1 MFNLMHKDGM
11 NKSFI
16 SIFALCVAA
25 ISVTV
30 SCTSDKYVS
39 ITGYAQGGSYVV
51 KLNLQG
57 RDGRIGVSPE
67 KIKAGIDSVT
77 VALDNSLSGYNDKS
91 LLTRFN
97 NGERIVPDSIFA
109 DIYRISY
116 GFFEETGG
124 AFDVA
129 AGPLF
134 DIWGFGFKEGSMPS
148 DEMVAEVR
156 ESCGMRALYP
166 DISGRVAD
174 DGSVCSS
181 DMVKDDAPRKY
192 GKPRLN
198 FNAIAQG
205 YTCDIVA
212 DYLYSNK
219 KENEGEMT
227 KVRASY
233 VCENAL
239 YEYSM
244 SLGLN
249 NYIKV
254 GHGEEKEGGK
264 FKKAIVAD
272 IFEAL
277 IGAIYLDLGY
287 ATARKT
293 VLNIIVPYIE
303 NPDIVF
309 FSDYKSALQEYV
321 QTSQQSLHYELIK
334 EEGPAHNKRFTVQ
347 VKIDGIVYGTGV
359 SGSKKEAEQEAAK
372 IALDKLAI

>member
-212 DYLYSNK
+212 DYLYSLGVKDMLINIGGEIYCDGFNPSGK
-219 KENEGEMT
+219 PWTVGVDRPVDGNNTPGAMLEGT
-227 KVRASY
+227 
-233 VCENAL
+233 L
-239 YEYSM
+239 TT
-244 SLGLN
+244 
-249 NYIKV
+249 
-254 GHGEEKEGGK
+254 GG
-264 FKKAIVAD
+264 
-272 IFEAL
+272 
-277 IGAIYLDLGY
+277 
-287 ATARKT
+287 
-293 VLNIIVPYIE
+293 
-303 NPDIVF
+303 
-309 FSDYKSALQEYV
+309 
-321 QTSQQSLHYELIK
+321 
-334 EEGPAHNKRFTVQ
+334 GPC
-347 VKIDGIVYGTGV
+347 GIVTSGNYRKFYVKDGRKYAHTVDPRTGYPASDSLLSATVVAKDATTADALATYCMVIGFEKSKEFISSRPDLEGYLIYAKSSSADSLSFGTWESSFD
-359 SGSKKEAEQEAAK
+359 SGFLSRSAE
-372 IALDKLAI
+372 

>member
-1 MFNLMHKDGM
+1 MLNLMHKDGM

-16 SIFALCVAA
+16 PIFALCVAA

-77 VALDNSLSGYNDKS
+77 VVLDNSLSGYNGKS

-97 NGERIVPDSIFA
+97 NGERIVPDSIFT

-212 DYLYSNK
+212 DYLYSLGVKDMLINIG
-219 KENEGEMT
+219 GEI
-227 KVRASY
+227 Y
-233 VCENAL
+233 CD
-239 YEYSM
+239 
-244 SLGLN
+244 GLN
-249 NYIKV
+249 PSGKPWTV
-254 GHGEEKEGGK
+254 GVDRPVDGNNTPGAMLEGTLTTG
-264 FKKAIVAD
+264 
-272 IFEAL
+272 
-277 IGAIYLDLGY
+277 G
-287 ATARKT
+287 
-293 VLNIIVPYIE
+293 
-303 NPDIVF
+303 
-309 FSDYKSALQEYV
+309 
-321 QTSQQSLHYELIK
+321 
-334 EEGPAHNKRFTVQ
+334 GPC
-347 VKIDGIVYGTGV
+347 GIVTSGNYRKFYVKDGRKYAHTVDPRTGYPASDSLLSATVVAKDATTADALATYCMVIGFEKSKEFISSRPDLEGYLIYAKSSSADSLSFGTWESSFD
-359 SGSKKEAEQEAAK
+359 SGFLSRSAE
-372 IALDKLAI
+372 

>member
-1 MFNLMHKDGM
+1 MLNLMHKDGM

-97 NGERIVPDSIFA
+97 NGERIVPDSIFT

-212 DYLYSNK
+212 DYLYSLGVKDMLINIG
-219 KENEGEMT
+219 GEI
-227 KVRASY
+227 Y
-233 VCENAL
+233 CD
-239 YEYSM
+239 
-244 SLGLN
+244 GLN
-249 NYIKV
+249 PSGKPWTV
-254 GHGEEKEGGK
+254 GVDRPVDGNNTPGAMLEGTLTTG
-264 FKKAIVAD
+264 
-272 IFEAL
+272 
-277 IGAIYLDLGY
+277 G
-287 ATARKT
+287 
-293 VLNIIVPYIE
+293 
-303 NPDIVF
+303 
-309 FSDYKSALQEYV
+309 
-321 QTSQQSLHYELIK
+321 
-334 EEGPAHNKRFTVQ
+334 GPC
-347 VKIDGIVYGTGV
+347 GIVTSGNYRKFYVKDGRKYAHTVDPRTGYPASDSLLSATVVAKDATTADALATYCMVIGFEKSKEFISSRPDLEGYLIYAKSSSADSLSFGTWESSFD
-359 SGSKKEAEQEAAK
+359 SGFLSRSAE
-372 IALDKLAI
+372 

>member
-1 MFNLMHKDGM
+1 MLNLMHKDGM

-77 VALDNSLSGYNDKS
+77 VVLDNSLSGYNGKS

-97 NGERIVPDSIFA
+97 NGERIVPDSIFT

-212 DYLYSNK
+212 DYLYSLGVKDMLINIG
-219 KENEGEMT
+219 GEI
-227 KVRASY
+227 Y
-233 VCENAL
+233 CD
-239 YEYSM
+239 
-244 SLGLN
+244 GLN
-249 NYIKV
+249 PSGKPWTV
-254 GHGEEKEGGK
+254 GVDRPVDGNNTPGAMLEGTLTTG
-264 FKKAIVAD
+264 
-272 IFEAL
+272 
-277 IGAIYLDLGY
+277 G
-287 ATARKT
+287 
-293 VLNIIVPYIE
+293 
-303 NPDIVF
+303 
-309 FSDYKSALQEYV
+309 
-321 QTSQQSLHYELIK
+321 
-334 EEGPAHNKRFTVQ
+334 GPC
-347 VKIDGIVYGTGV
+347 GIVTSGNYRKFYVKDGRKYAHTVDPRTGYPASDSLLSATVVAKDATTADALATYCMVIGFEKSKEFISSRPDLEGYLIYAKSSSADSLSFGTWESSFD
-359 SGSKKEAEQEAAK
+359 SGFLSRSAE
-372 IALDKLAI
+372 

>member
-77 VALDNSLSGYNDKS
+77 VALDNSLSGYNGKS

-97 NGERIVPDSIFA
+97 NGERIVPDSIFT

-212 DYLYSNK
+212 DYLYSLGVKDMLINIG
-219 KENEGEMT
+219 GEI
-227 KVRASY
+227 Y
-233 VCENAL
+233 CD
-239 YEYSM
+239 
-244 SLGLN
+244 GLN
-249 NYIKV
+249 PSGKPWTV
-254 GHGEEKEGGK
+254 GVDRPVDGNNTPGAMLEGTLPTG
-264 FKKAIVAD
+264 
-272 IFEAL
+272 
-277 IGAIYLDLGY
+277 G
-287 ATARKT
+287 
-293 VLNIIVPYIE
+293 
-303 NPDIVF
+303 
-309 FSDYKSALQEYV
+309 
-321 QTSQQSLHYELIK
+321 
-334 EEGPAHNKRFTVQ
+334 GPC
-347 VKIDGIVYGTGV
+347 GIVTSGNYRKFYVKDGRKYAHTVDPRTGYPASDSLLSATVVAKDATTADALATYCMVIGFEKSKEFISSRPDLEGYLIYAKSSSADSLSFGTWESSFD
-359 SGSKKEAEQEAAK
+359 SGFLSRSAE
-372 IALDKLAI
+372 

>member
-1 MFNLMHKDGM
+1 MLNLMHKDGM

-97 NGERIVPDSIFA
+97 NGERIVPDSIFT

-134 DIWGFGFKEGSMPS
+134 DIWGFGFKDGSMPS

-212 DYLYSNK
+212 DYLYSLGVKDMLINIG
-219 KENEGEMT
+219 GEI
-227 KVRASY
+227 Y
-233 VCENAL
+233 CD
-239 YEYSM
+239 
-244 SLGLN
+244 GLN
-249 NYIKV
+249 PSGKPWTV
-254 GHGEEKEGGK
+254 GVDRPVDGNNTPGAMLEGTLTTG
-264 FKKAIVAD
+264 
-272 IFEAL
+272 
-277 IGAIYLDLGY
+277 G
-287 ATARKT
+287 
-293 VLNIIVPYIE
+293 
-303 NPDIVF
+303 
-309 FSDYKSALQEYV
+309 
-321 QTSQQSLHYELIK
+321 
-334 EEGPAHNKRFTVQ
+334 GPC
-347 VKIDGIVYGTGV
+347 GIVTSGNYRKFYVKDGRKYAHTVDPRTGYPASDSLLSATVVAKDATTADALATYCMVIGFEKSKEFISSRPDLEGYLIYAKSSSADSLSFGTWESSFD
-359 SGSKKEAEQEAAK
+359 SGFLSRSAE
-372 IALDKLAI
+372 

>member
-1 MFNLMHKDGM
+1 MLNLMHKDGM

-97 NGERIVPDSIFA
+97 NGERIVPDSIFT

-212 DYLYSNK
+212 DYLYSLGVKDMLINIG
-219 KENEGEMT
+219 GEI
-227 KVRASY
+227 Y
-233 VCENAL
+233 CD
-239 YEYSM
+239 
-244 SLGLN
+244 GLN
-249 NYIKV
+249 PSGKPWTV
-254 GHGEEKEGGK
+254 GVDRPVDGNNTPGAMLEGTLTTG
-264 FKKAIVAD
+264 
-272 IFEAL
+272 
-277 IGAIYLDLGY
+277 G
-287 ATARKT
+287 
-293 VLNIIVPYIE
+293 
-303 NPDIVF
+303 
-309 FSDYKSALQEYV
+309 
-321 QTSQQSLHYELIK
+321 
-334 EEGPAHNKRFTVQ
+334 GPC
-347 VKIDGIVYGTGV
+347 GIVTSGNYRKFYVKDGRKYAHTVDPRTGYPASDSLLSATVVAKDATTADALATYCMVIGFEKSKEFISSRPDLEGYLIYAKSSSADSLSFGTWESSFA
-359 SGSKKEAEQEAAK
+359 SGFLSRSAE
-372 IALDKLAI
+372 

>member
-16 SIFALCVAA
+16 SIFALCLAA

-97 NGERIVPDSIFA
+97 NGERIVPDSIFT

-212 DYLYSNK
+212 DYLYSLGVKDMLINIG
-219 KENEGEMT
+219 GEI
-227 KVRASY
+227 Y
-233 VCENAL
+233 CD
-239 YEYSM
+239 
-244 SLGLN
+244 GLN
-249 NYIKV
+249 PSGKPWTV
-254 GHGEEKEGGK
+254 GVDRPVDGNNTPGAMLEGTLTTG
-264 FKKAIVAD
+264 
-272 IFEAL
+272 
-277 IGAIYLDLGY
+277 G
-287 ATARKT
+287 
-293 VLNIIVPYIE
+293 
-303 NPDIVF
+303 
-309 FSDYKSALQEYV
+309 
-321 QTSQQSLHYELIK
+321 
-334 EEGPAHNKRFTVQ
+334 GPC
-347 VKIDGIVYGTGV
+347 GIVTSGNYRKFYVKDGRKYAHTVDPRTGYPASDSLLSATVVAKDATTADALATYCMVIGFEKSKEFISSRPDLEGYLIYAKSSSSDSLSFGTWESSFD
-359 SGSKKEAEQEAAK
+359 SGFLSRSAE
-372 IALDKLAI
+372 

>member
-16 SIFALCVAA
+16 SIFALSVAA

-97 NGERIVPDSIFA
+97 NGERIVPDSIFT

-212 DYLYSNK
+212 DYLYSLGVKDMLINIG
-219 KENEGEMT
+219 GEI
-227 KVRASY
+227 Y
-233 VCENAL
+233 CD
-239 YEYSM
+239 
-244 SLGLN
+244 GLN
-249 NYIKV
+249 PSGKPWTV
-254 GHGEEKEGGK
+254 GVDRPVDGNNTPGAMLEGTLTTG
-264 FKKAIVAD
+264 
-272 IFEAL
+272 
-277 IGAIYLDLGY
+277 G
-287 ATARKT
+287 
-293 VLNIIVPYIE
+293 
-303 NPDIVF
+303 
-309 FSDYKSALQEYV
+309 
-321 QTSQQSLHYELIK
+321 
-334 EEGPAHNKRFTVQ
+334 GPC
-347 VKIDGIVYGTGV
+347 GIVTSGNYRKFYVKDGRKYAHTVDPRTGYPASDSLLSATVVAKDATTADALATYCMVIGFEKSKEFISSRPDLEGYLIYAKSSSADSLSFGTWESSFD
-359 SGSKKEAEQEAAK
+359 SGFLSRSAE
-372 IALDKLAI
+372 

>member
-77 VALDNSLSGYNDKS
+77 VVLDNSLSGYNGKS

-97 NGERIVPDSIFA
+97 NGERIVPDSIFT

-212 DYLYSNK
+212 DYLYSLGVKDMLINIG
-219 KENEGEMT
+219 GEI
-227 KVRASY
+227 Y
-233 VCENAL
+233 CD
-239 YEYSM
+239 
-244 SLGLN
+244 GLN
-249 NYIKV
+249 PSGKPWTV
-254 GHGEEKEGGK
+254 GVDRPVDGNNTPGAMLEGTLTTG
-264 FKKAIVAD
+264 
-272 IFEAL
+272 
-277 IGAIYLDLGY
+277 G
-287 ATARKT
+287 
-293 VLNIIVPYIE
+293 
-303 NPDIVF
+303 
-309 FSDYKSALQEYV
+309 
-321 QTSQQSLHYELIK
+321 
-334 EEGPAHNKRFTVQ
+334 GPC
-347 VKIDGIVYGTGV
+347 GIVTSGNYRKFYVKDGRKYAHTVDPRTGYPASDSLLSATVVAKDATTADALATYCMVIGFEKSKEFISSRPDLEGYLIYAKSSSADSLSFGTWESSFD
-359 SGSKKEAEQEAAK
+359 SGFLSRSAE
-372 IALDKLAI
+372 

>member
-77 VALDNSLSGYNDKS
+77 VALDNSLSGYNGKS

-97 NGERIVPDSIFA
+97 NGERIVPDSIFT

-212 DYLYSNK
+212 DYLYSLGVKDMLINIG
-219 KENEGEMT
+219 GEI
-227 KVRASY
+227 Y
-233 VCENAL
+233 CD
-239 YEYSM
+239 
-244 SLGLN
+244 GLN
-249 NYIKV
+249 PSGKPWTV
-254 GHGEEKEGGK
+254 GVDRPVDGNNTPGAMLEGTLTTG
-264 FKKAIVAD
+264 
-272 IFEAL
+272 
-277 IGAIYLDLGY
+277 G
-287 ATARKT
+287 
-293 VLNIIVPYIE
+293 
-303 NPDIVF
+303 
-309 FSDYKSALQEYV
+309 
-321 QTSQQSLHYELIK
+321 
-334 EEGPAHNKRFTVQ
+334 GPC
-347 VKIDGIVYGTGV
+347 GIVTSGNYRKFYVKDGRKYAHTVDPRTGYPASDSLLSATVVAKDATTADALATYCMVIGFEKSKEFISSRPDLEGYLIYAKSSSSDSLSFGTWESSFD
-359 SGSKKEAEQEAAK
+359 SGFLSRSAE
-372 IALDKLAI
+372 

>member
-16 SIFALCVAA
+16 PIFALCVAA

-97 NGERIVPDSIFA
+97 NGERIVPDSIFT

-212 DYLYSNK
+212 DYLYSLGVKDMLINIG
-219 KENEGEMT
+219 GEI
-227 KVRASY
+227 Y
-233 VCENAL
+233 CD
-239 YEYSM
+239 
-244 SLGLN
+244 GLN
-249 NYIKV
+249 PSGKPWTV
-254 GHGEEKEGGK
+254 GVDRPVDGNNIPGAMLEGTLTTG
-264 FKKAIVAD
+264 
-272 IFEAL
+272 
-277 IGAIYLDLGY
+277 G
-287 ATARKT
+287 
-293 VLNIIVPYIE
+293 
-303 NPDIVF
+303 
-309 FSDYKSALQEYV
+309 
-321 QTSQQSLHYELIK
+321 
-334 EEGPAHNKRFTVQ
+334 GPC
-347 VKIDGIVYGTGV
+347 GIVTSGNYRKFYVKDGRKYAHTVDPRTGYPASDSLLSATVVAKDATTADALATYCMVIGFEKSKEFISSRPDLEGYLIYAKSSSADSLSFGTWESSFD
-359 SGSKKEAEQEAAK
+359 SGFLSRSAE
-372 IALDKLAI
+372 

>member
-97 NGERIVPDSIFA
+97 NGERIVPDSIFT

-212 DYLYSNK
+212 DYLYSLGVKDMLINIG
-219 KENEGEMT
+219 GEI
-227 KVRASY
+227 Y
-233 VCENAL
+233 CD
-239 YEYSM
+239 
-244 SLGLN
+244 GLN
-249 NYIKV
+249 PSGKPWTV
-254 GHGEEKEGGK
+254 GVDRPVDGNNTPGAMLEGTLTTG
-264 FKKAIVAD
+264 
-272 IFEAL
+272 
-277 IGAIYLDLGY
+277 G
-287 ATARKT
+287 
-293 VLNIIVPYIE
+293 
-303 NPDIVF
+303 
-309 FSDYKSALQEYV
+309 
-321 QTSQQSLHYELIK
+321 
-334 EEGPAHNKRFTVQ
+334 GPC
-347 VKIDGIVYGTGV
+347 GIVTSGNYRKFYVKDGRKYAHTVDPRTGYPASDSLLSATVVAKDATTADALATYCMVIGFEKSKEFISSRPDLEGYLIYAKSSSADSLSFGTWESSFA
-359 SGSKKEAEQEAAK
+359 SGFLSRSAE
-372 IALDKLAI
+372 